1 MIVYGV
7 LLIATESIG
16 LAFSIPLGLHHWVPM
31 SGMSHGLLMIAAA
44 LACAQGRRSL
54 RLTGIYVGMFIPVGI
69 ALILLWD
76 ALQARNNS
84 NTLTSILLGISGLLS
99 FGFVALFYRLRPQEG
114 VESRGYA
121 VTLPRQSA
129 RPAMMIEPSPQSK
142 AG

>member
-1 MIVYGV
+1 
-7 LLIATESIG
+7 
-16 LAFSIPLGLHHWVPM
+16 M